1 MFSGLRDVEV
11 GDDAEVGLDN
21 GFSLVRPNE
30 HLLLARDRLS
40 MTGTEFAD
48 GASVS
53 RYLVYKHKQPAPGRT
68 FEEIHKDIKAIFQC
82 GLMALQVL
90 KPVRT
95 LGIVFYS
102 DYTSAGKFQRIE
114 RRPPMEPG
122 PWALRR
128 SFDQALLEM
137 VPSTIESI
145 QRIMKGPSAER
156 RNAFHL
162 LQLGLEH
169 FHPLIAGLLWVMG
182 LEAIFDSRNR
192 VEFKEKLCERLGPS
206 TRVFPDWSAQQP
218 NYTVGDIA
226 AHLYTLRS
234 KVAHGVDLR
243 KAACDRKCP
252 VDLLGMRTSRNPSE
266 SLPYALLLSEA
277 ACYLLCQVLR
287 KEIASPADGQ

>member
-1 MFSGLRDVEV
+1 MTLEEWEQSRTRCMFSGLRDVEV

-53 RYLVYKHKQPAPGRT
+53 RYLVYKHEQPAPGRT

-145 QRIMKGPSAER
+145 QRIMKGPIVLVSRVHDWIGTWGDRIIDMGAKVQGSQANLR
-156 RNAFHL
+156 R
-162 LQLGLEH
+162 
-169 FHPLIAGLLWVMG
+169 P
-182 LEAIFDSRNR
+182 RR
-192 VEFKEKLCERLGPS
+192 VGKPC
-206 TRVFPDWSAQQP
+206 
-218 NYTVGDIA
+218 
-226 AHLYTLRS
+226 
-234 KVAHGVDLR
+234 
-243 KAACDRKCP
+243 
-252 VDLLGMRTSRNPSE
+252 
-266 SLPYALLLSEA
+266 
-277 ACYLLCQVLR
+277 
-287 KEIASPADGQ
+287 